1 MRFRSLR
8 CQRGSM
14 IADPASNERD
24 ASRRDLVKAL
34 QDPARKRGAPLARE
48 PPSGRRARLPRFAA
62 VSTADPNAPPREVL
76 REHRSTILAL
86 LAERGARDVRV
97 FGSLAR
103 GDDDVHSDIDLLV
116 ELPDAGSA
124 GAELLTALGLAE
136 ELSQLV
142 RARVDVATPRT
153 LRDEVRD
160 AALAEAVPL

>member
-1 MRFRSLR
+1 
-8 CQRGSM
+8 
-14 IADPASNERD
+14 
-24 ASRRDLVKAL
+24 VT
-34 QDPARKRGAPLARE
+34 
-48 PPSGRRARLPRFAA
+48 
-62 VSTADPNAPPREVL
+62 TADPNARPRDVL
-76 REHRSTILAL
+76 REHRATILAL

-103 GDDDVHSDIDLLV
+103 GDEDLQSDIDLLV

-142 RARVDVATPRT
+142 RAQVDVATPRT
-153 LRDEVRD
+153 LRDDVRD